1 MIFQDTL
8 QDTPQDT
15 PQDIYKR
22 LERLEKNIKIPM
34 YVSKKYITI
43 RETPK
48 ALKAP
53 KIWKICLEELYC
65 DYFYTTISYQTLLN
79 KMWIPKN
86 KYKIVTVYNYFKG
99 DTKMF
104 VFQKHAYKHFQIL
117 SKMRLCNSN
126 ICVSNAIIS

>member
-1 MIFQDTL
+1 MTF

-15 PQDIYKR
+15 SHDIYLR
-22 LERLEKNIKIPM
+22 LERLERNITVPM
-34 YVSKKYITI
+34 YVSKKYIT
-43 RETPK
+43 RKTPK
-48 ALKAP
+48 ELKAP
-53 KIWKICLEELYC
+53 KIWKICLAELHC
-65 DYFYTTISYQTLLN
+65 DYFYTTISHQTLLK

-104 VFQKHAYKHFQIL
+104 VFQKHAYKHFKIF
-117 SKMRLCNSN
+117 SKISICNSN